1 MKNLIKAMDDL
12 PLVAKI
18 VLCIPAVA
26 IVWWIYR
33 IAKSLLKENTVG
45 LVLGIVLLIVGI
57 PFMWL
62 VDLICIL
69 LQGKV
74 FWID

>member
-1 MKNLIKAMDDL
+1 MKQFVKMMEEL
-12 PLVAKI
+12 PLIIKL

-26 IVWWIYR
+26 VVWWVYR
-33 IAKSLLKENTVG
+33 IAKSLDKENTAGV
-45 LVLGIVLLIVGI
+45 VIGIVLLIVGI

-62 VDLICIL
+62 VDLICIAL
-69 LQGKV
+69 KGNV